1 MIGAILI
8 ILFIAS
14 VIVLIPSE
22 VKYQLHTS
30 IEQNKVEKKGLIQIL
45 ADKLE
50 PSPNSSIGR
59 FYLQIL
65 KYSRINFKMLITI
78 KMALLIVSLVIIPS
92 INITNLNLYVDS
104 LEKRVPEF
112 FSQDKDEDQLTIYY
126 ENLLFEDAIDSID
139 KLYFKDM
146 DVDIASTARL
156 KLHELI
162 VKHEVPRS
170 INWHTLKESVYQNV
184 VTYYNMKSLN
194 IYKFSFVVLVI
205 IFIPEFILALSLVSV
220 NKRKSKELRKLRTLL
235 MIKASKEEPTFYDII
250 KTLKSDSNYYYEL
263 IDSIE
268 TFVLDN
274 TKNNDHC
281 FVKLIND
288 APFQDEEIFIEKL
301 QVASHNNFDAVV
313 SYTQNKFLNDMES
326 RKLLYTDLYNKLDAI
341 GVVYGM
347 IFLGILVYTMILP
360 FSKLS
365 LDMNFF

>member
-1 MIGAILI
+1 MIGAMI
-8 ILFIAS
+8 IIIFIAS

-30 IEQNKVEKKGLIQIL
+30 IEQSKVEKKGFLQIL
-45 ADKLE
+45 SEKLE
-50 PSPNSSIGR
+50 PSANSSVGR

-65 KYSRINFKMLITI
+65 KYSRINFKMLITL
-78 KMALLIVSLVIIPS
+78 KFTLLIVSLVLIPS
-92 INITNLNLYVDS
+92 ISITNLNLYVEG
-104 LEKRVPEF
+104 LEDRVPEF

-126 ENLLFEDAIDSID
+126 ENLLFNDAIDSID
-139 KLYFKDM
+139 KQYFEDKDI
-146 DVDIASTARL
+146 DIASTARL

-170 INWHTLKESVYQNV
+170 INWHTLKENVYQNA

-194 IYKFSFVVLVI
+194 IYLFSLVVLVI
-205 IFIPEFILALSLVSV
+205 VFIPELILALSLISIT
-220 NKRKSKELRKLRTLL
+220 KRKSRELRKLRILL
-235 MIKASKEEPTFYDII
+235 MIQASIGEPTFHDII
-250 KTLKSDSNYYYEL
+250 KTLKSDSKYYYEL
-263 IDSIE
+263 VDGIE

-281 FVKLIND
+281 FAKLIND

-301 QVASHNNFDAVV
+301 QVASHNNFEAVV
-313 SYTQNKFLNDMES
+313 SYTKNKFLNDMES
-326 RKLLYTDLYNKLDAI
+326 RKLRYADLYSKIDAI

-365 LDMNFF
+365 LDMNFI